1 MKTISEVAQ
10 KAGVSS
16 STVSHVINNTRFVSE
31 ETRKRVETVIE
42 ELGYRP
48 NILARSLRIGETK
61 TIGLILPDSAN
72 PFFAESGRLLEEAA
86 FQRGYSL
93 ILCNS
98 DGDLVKEKR
107 YTEVLLNKQVDGII
121 FMATGDD
128 LRSLEELVLRH
139 LPVVIVDRFMD
150 QVELD
155 AVITNNF
162 QSGLLATNHLISLG
176 HRRIAIIHGSSKVSP
191 ECSTDSRLSSGV
203 G

>member
-1 MKTISEVAQ
+1 M
-10 KAGVSS
+10 
-16 STVSHVINNTRFVSE
+16 
-31 ETRKRVETVIE
+31 
-42 ELGYRP
+42 
-48 NILARSLRIGETK
+48 
-61 TIGLILPDSAN
+61 
-72 PFFAESGRLLEEAA
+72 EEAA

-150 QVELD
+150 RVELD
-155 AVITNNF
+155 AVITDNF
-162 QSGLLATNHLISLG
+162 QKRITCNKSLDFSGASPNWDHTWFLEGIS
-176 HRRIAIIHGSSKVSP
+176 

-203 G
+203 S